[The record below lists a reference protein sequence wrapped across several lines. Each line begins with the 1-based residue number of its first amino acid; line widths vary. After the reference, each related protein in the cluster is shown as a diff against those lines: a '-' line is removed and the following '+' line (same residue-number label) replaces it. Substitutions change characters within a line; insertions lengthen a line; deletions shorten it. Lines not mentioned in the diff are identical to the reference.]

1 MAFNPD
7 LLARSLPCFQSLFV
21 VLEKCFLGCAYTFLS
36 AYHQTSPK
44 KQLSSWETAS
54 ALESVLI
61 SGSWSPLDF
70 GEEWMEVVVERLRNF
85 AFLIISCNS

>member
-1 MAFNPD
+1 MFPV
-7 LLARSLPCFQSLFV
+7 LVCCFGKEFPWMCLHSSV
-21 VLEKCFLGCAYTFLS
+21 CIPS
-36 AYHQTSPK
+36 DISK
-44 KQLSSWETAS
+44 KQLSSWASAQTAS

-85 AFLIISCNS
+85 AYLFITCNS

>member
-1 MAFNPD
+1 MFPV
-7 LLARSLPCFQSLFV
+7 LVCCFGKVFPWMCLHISV
-21 VLEKCFLGCAYTFLS
+21 CIS
-36 AYHQTSPK
+36 SDISK

-54 ALESVLI
+54 ALESVRV

-85 AFLIISCNS
+85 VFLIISCNS